1 MADLINLG
9 NTRMI
14 FFYISFILFSGFLF
28 TRITKLFR
36 LPNVSGYIIAGVLI
50 GPHALN
56 IIPLDI
62 VNNISVIS
70 DIALAFIAFGVGKF
84 FKSETL
90 RKTGKKVFTITFC
103 ESLIAGVFVTL
114 AMNFIFEM
122 EWSFSLLLG
131 AIATATAPAS
141 TVMTIK
147 EYNAKGEFVDTL
159 LQVVVLDDVVCI
171 LVFSIATAILSSINF
186 EKVSFYQIALP
197 IIYNIAAIILGAIFG
212 IILSKLL
219 TEKRSYDNRLILVI
233 TILLSICAICS
244 TVNISPLLSCMVFSA
259 VYVNMTNDLNI
270 YNQVDN
276 FTPPIMSMFFIVSGM
291 NLDIHMLSTAGIIG
305 LCYFVIRIIGKYV
318 GAYIGCVVTNTDK
331 KTKNFLGIALIPQA
345 GVAIGLCA
353 LAQRMLPYDLAN
365 YLSTIILSSSI
376 LYELIGPISAKLALI
391 FAGVIDVNEVK

>member
-1 MADLINLG
+1 MTNLINLN
-9 NTRMI
+9 NTGMM

-28 TRITKLFR
+28 TRITKFFR

-56 IIPLDI
+56 IIPLDT
-62 VNNISVIS
+62 VNSISFIS

-90 RKTGKKVFTITFC
+90 KKTGKKVFTITFC

-114 AMNFIFEM
+114 LMNFVFKM
-122 EWSFSLLLG
+122 GWNFSLLLG

-147 EYNAKGEFVDTL
+147 QYNAKGEFVDTL

-171 LVFSIATAILSSINF
+171 LIFSIATAILSSINF
-186 EKVSFYQIALP
+186 EKVSIYQVILP
-197 IIYNIAAIILGAIFG
+197 ILYNIAAIILGAVFG

-244 TVNISPLLSCMVFSA
+244 IVNISPLLSCMVFSA

-291 NLDIHMLSTAGIIG
+291 NLDVHMLSTAGIIG
-305 LCYFVIRIIGKYV
+305 LCYFIIRIIGKYV
-318 GAYIGCVVTNTDK
+318 GAYIGCAISKTDK

-353 LAQRMLPYDLAN
+353 LAQRMLSHDLAN

-391 FAGVIDVNEVK
+391 FAGVIDVTKEK